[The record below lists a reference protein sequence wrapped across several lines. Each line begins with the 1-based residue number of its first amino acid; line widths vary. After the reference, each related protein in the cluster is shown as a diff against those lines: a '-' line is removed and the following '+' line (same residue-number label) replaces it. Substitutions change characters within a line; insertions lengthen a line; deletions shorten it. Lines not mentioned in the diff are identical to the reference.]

1 MTSELVELAHASA
14 DAVRVEACLL
24 ERLQQTVGCDVA
36 FFSTRGAESRPSSL
50 GLSEEIV
57 ARAVQRGAVY
67 FEELLPVKR
76 AALGAGGVAVDTH
89 VLGEQ
94 RVRRT
99 AYFNE
104 LARSVGPRHAS
115 SLK

>member
-1 MTSELVELAHASA
+1 MTGELVELAHSSA
-14 DAVRVEACLL
+14 DVFSFEARLL
-24 ERLQQTVGCDVA
+24 ERLQQTLGCDVA

-76 AALGAGGVAVDTH
+76 AALSARGVAVDTQ

-94 RVRRT
+94 RVQRT

-104 LARSVGPRHAS
+104 LARSVGPRHTQ
-115 SLK
+115 LM